1 MGLRMTRIFAL
12 LLTAMLLMAAADP
25 AEMELGPREEEPT
38 LENAIEAIDVGRFR
52 LADQILQQIL
62 AEQPQNQEVYYF
74 AAWAA
79 YGSGQYERAKDLVAR
94 YSGFHSVGIYAGEAV
109 KLKVAID
116 EAIAAFKA
124 SEQSAFDYAQ
134 RQHTIFAYAAFRDA
148 YPKSASVEQADFLS
162 YRRAKEVNVE
172 ISYQRYLH
180 YWPDGK
186 FKADAEKSAD
196 LAAFR
201 EARQQNTVES
211 YQLYASSYPRG
222 AYLLQAM
229 QREETLAYARAS
241 TDGSVSALQAFLARY
256 PNGSFRNEAKKSLTA
271 AEARAP
277 LRALSGPTVIIPAGV
292 YVYRVSAPGTPRAD
306 TRTFEV
312 SKPFTA
318 MATEVTFDMWDRCVA
333 DAACAQDGPSDQ
345 GWGRVRRPLI
355 NVTRHDVD
363 TFTAWMNEKWQAA
376 GGRGTWRLPSEVEWA
391 YMARGR
397 NSQITAQKAA
407 FDKASQVC
415 ADCDDRAGAD
425 ATFPVGRAA
434 PNSFGLYDMLG
445 NAAEWVDDCWGPEF
459 SAAPVR
465 EKCTSGVVR
474 GTTNMTVP
482 MLLAIQ
488 ARQEMAFDSRNKL
501 VGFRLILVGAN

>member
-1 MGLRMTRIFAL
+1 MTRIFAL
-12 LLTAMLLMAAADP
+12 VLAAMVLMAAVDP
-25 AEMELGPREEEPT
+25 AEMEMGPRDEEPT

-62 AEQPQNQEVYYF
+62 ATSPQNQELYYF

-79 YGSGQYERAKDLVAR
+79 YGSGQYERAKQLVER
-94 YSGFHSVGIYAGEAV
+94 YTAFHSIGIYASEAV
-109 KLKVAID
+109 KLKAAID
-116 EAIAAFKA
+116 EAISAFKA

-148 YPKSASVEQADFLS
+148 YPKSANVEQADFLS

-172 ISYQRYLH
+172 ISYLRYLN

-186 FKADAEKSAD
+186 FRADAEKSAD

-211 YQLYASSYPRG
+211 YQNYAGAYPTG

-229 QREETLAYARAS
+229 QREETLAYTRAS
-241 TDGSVSALQAFLARY
+241 VDGSVTALRAFLARY
-256 PNGSFRNEAKKSLTA
+256 PRGSYRNEATKALKA

-277 LRALSGPTVIIPAGV
+277 LRALSGPTVNIPAGV
-292 YVYRVSAPGTPRAD
+292 YVYRVTGQPGVRA
-306 TRTFEV
+306 TARTFEIAA
-312 SKPFTA
+312 PFTA
-318 MATEVTFDMWDRCVA
+318 MAHEVTFEMWDRCVA
-333 DAACAQDGPSDQ
+333 DGGCPEAGPTDE
-345 GWGRVRRPLI
+345 GWGRVNRPVI
-355 NVTRHDVD
+355 NVTRTDVD
-363 TFTAWMNEKWQAA
+363 AYTAWLNKSWQAS
-376 GGRGTWRLPSEVEWA
+376 GGSGTWRLPGEVEWA

-407 FDKASQVC
+407 FDKASQTC
-415 ADCDDRAGAD
+415 AECDDRAGAD

-434 PNSFGLYDMLG
+434 ANSFGLYDMLG

-459 SAAPVR
+459 SAAPAM
-465 EKCTSGVVR
+465 ENCTSGVVR
-474 GTTNMTVP
+474 GTTNLTVP

-488 ARQEMAFDSRNKL
+488 ARQEMPFTARHKL
-501 VGFRLILVGAN
+501 VGFRLILVGGN